1 MEAGLDCA
9 CVTKTVHFTHHHE
22 NIMKDYIVT
31 TLNKDYPN
39 RNKVW
44 ADSLSKGDVIYVD
57 NAPAVYVSHRAMRT
71 PSGIGS
77 RTIVVTYYKVV
88 TTAGE
93 VEVNDIASFI
103 RSPIRTV
110 SE

>member
-1 MEAGLDCA
+1 MR
-9 CVTKTVHFTHHHE
+9 T
-22 NIMKDYIVT
+22 NIQLAT

-57 NAPAVYVSHRAMRT
+57 NEPVVYLSHRVVQT

-77 RTIVVTYYKVV
+77 RTMLITYYKVI
-88 TTAGE
+88 TINGE
-93 VEVNDIASFI
+93 AEVNDIASFI
-103 RSPIRTV
+103 RSAIRTA

>member
-31 TLNKDYPN
+31 TL
-39 RNKVW
+39 NKVW

>member
-1 MEAGLDCA
+1 MR
-9 CVTKTVHFTHHHE
+9 T
-22 NIMKDYIVT
+22 NIQLAT

-77 RTIVVTYYKVV
+77 RTIMVTSYKVV

-103 RSPIRTV
+103 RSPIRTA